1 MPASFRPKPWNFRRQ
16 AFVLRKQGYTCLA
29 TNVFQG
35 FGRKL
40 AGIDLFHAR
49 IISKPI

>member
-1 MPASFRPKPWNFRRQ
+1 
-16 AFVLRKQGYTCLA
+16 
-29 TNVFQG
+29 VFQS

-49 IISKPI
+49 IISESI